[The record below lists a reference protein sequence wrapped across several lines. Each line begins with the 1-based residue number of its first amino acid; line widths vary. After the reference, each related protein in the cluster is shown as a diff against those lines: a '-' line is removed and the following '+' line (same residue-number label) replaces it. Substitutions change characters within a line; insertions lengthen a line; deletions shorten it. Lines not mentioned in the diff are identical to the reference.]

1 MNCVFIFSWHSKIR
15 FFVWFKHGLAISRCE
30 CYRDLWPKF
39 WFSIFIFSKLI
50 PLDRFLNVSIRC
62 FQNCIIFLFLAFL
75 DSTIC
80 CPLYILFH
88 RSLQTFEKFAICDS
102 HFYYE
107 CIMAYMIFL
116 RKLRNLIFDKVSQHL
131 CNWHCPRLSANY
143 IVVRH

>member
-15 FFVWFKHGLAISRCE
+15 FFVWFKHGLAISWCE

-50 PLDRFLNVSIRC
+50 PLDKFLNVSTRC
-62 FQNCIIFLFLAFL
+62 FQNCFIFLFLAFL

-80 CPLYILFH
+80 CPLYIFFH
-88 RSLQTFEKFAICDS
+88 RSLQTFEKFAICES
-102 HFYYE
+102 FLLWMYYGIYDFSKE
-107 CIMAYMIFL
+107 IA
-116 RKLRNLIFDKVSQHL
+116 KFDFWVSQHL
-131 CNWHCPRLSANY
+131 CNWHCPRLCANY